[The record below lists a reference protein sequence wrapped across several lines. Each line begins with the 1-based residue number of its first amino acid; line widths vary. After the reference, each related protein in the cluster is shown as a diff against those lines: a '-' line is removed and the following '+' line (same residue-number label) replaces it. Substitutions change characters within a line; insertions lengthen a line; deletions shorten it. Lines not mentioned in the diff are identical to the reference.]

1 MKHQCEEQQ
10 FLKDIS
16 SHEMTIIRNDDV
28 DRHIRFSRPGSSC
41 YRFDLI
47 TWSGHLCIT
56 GDCGTYVFQRIH
68 DMFEFFRM
76 DKHDFNHRPDR
87 LLNINPSYCGEKL
100 LSIGTNAGYKEF
112 DDELFKKEVREYFD
126 EWKDSCSKP
135 SHEIAELWEEIE
147 SQVLNCV
154 CDGEHEAY
162 RAVYYFE
169 HDGFQFQDFFD
180 GGGTE
185 RYTFHYLWC
194 LYAIVWGIQQFD
206 AAEKENSKSA
216 DQLIAAF
223 DNLLN
228 VKPHLIFEI
237 GYTRVTDWMVH
248 LYDKS
253 GGVENKL
260 FVMQSTDHGVAFH
273 NAAVEI
279 EKIMAEKD

>member
-10 FLKDIS
+10 FLKDVAN
-16 SHEMTIIRNDDV
+16 HEMTIIRNDDV
-28 DRHIRFSRPGSSC
+28 NRHIRFSRTGSSC

-47 TWSGHLCIT
+47 TWPGHLCIT
-56 GDCGTYVFQRIH
+56 GDCGTYVFQRIN

-76 DKHDFNHRPDR
+76 DEKYTQRHPERS
-87 LLNINPSYCGEKL
+87 LQINPSYWGEKL
-100 LSIGTNAGYKEF
+100 LSIGPNAGYKEF
-112 DDELFKKEVREYFD
+112 DDELFEKEVREYFD
-126 EWKDSCSKP
+126 SWKDSSEKP
-135 SHEIAELWEEIE
+135 SHEIDELWQEIE
-147 SQVLNCV
+147 DQVLNRV
-154 CDGEHEAY
+154 CDGEHETS

-169 HDGFQFQDFFD
+169 HDGFQFHDFFD

-206 AAEKENSKSA
+206 ATEKENSKSA
-216 DQLIAAF
+216 DQLIAAL
-223 DNLLN
+223 DNLLG

-260 FVMQSTDHGVAFH
+260 FVMQSADRGVAF
-273 NAAVEI
+273 NDAVVEI
-279 EKIMAEKD
+279 EKIMAEKA